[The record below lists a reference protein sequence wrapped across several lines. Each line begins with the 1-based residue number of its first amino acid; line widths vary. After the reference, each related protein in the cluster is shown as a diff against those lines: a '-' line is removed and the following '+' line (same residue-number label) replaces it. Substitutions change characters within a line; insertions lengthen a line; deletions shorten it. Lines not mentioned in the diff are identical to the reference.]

1 MNEEINALDTLVD
14 TFTARRGRILIIP
27 DICESASFF
36 FLISHYFACQS
47 GPVASL
53 AASIL
58 LLASLHLE
66 YSTVQIWSNVGILT
80 VTFCQI
86 FLCLWFLMHSES
98 CIFPFLDCIS
108 RGHISNVNYI
118 SWRSQLFITQL
129 QLWAVCTVCE
139 ESVNCA
145 LATFLWCTKT
155 CLAASFHSSLSC
167 RGFCVHACQRVKE
180 SREVGMG
187 RRRVRGG
194 GYVSSLTSILP
205 VAQRCMSLCNSHV
218 VTPPPPRVRAVLEEE
233 QGNRRKGEGEKGS
246 RQRAG
251 GLDMFPL

>member
-1 MNEEINALDTLVD
+1 
-14 TFTARRGRILIIP
+14 
-27 DICESASFF
+27 
-36 FLISHYFACQS
+36 
-47 GPVASL
+47 
-53 AASIL
+53 
-58 LLASLHLE
+58 
-66 YSTVQIWSNVGILT
+66 
-80 VTFCQI
+80 
-86 FLCLWFLMHSES
+86 MHNES
-98 CIFPFLDCIS
+98 CIFPVLDCIS
-108 RGHISNVNYI
+108 WGHISNVNYI
-118 SWRSQLFITQL
+118 SSRSQLFITQL

-180 SREVGMG
+180 SREVGME

-218 VTPPPPRVRAVLEEE
+218 VTPPPPRVHGVLEEE

-251 GLDMFPL
+251 GLDMFPLQMPCLYLAI